1 MTKNKI
7 NKSRRRLIQS
17 AGTLPIAVSAP
28 ISLGGHHQENEH
40 KSDGLN
46 FDDIYSR
53 WKTDS
58 AKWDLQTKRFPGQ
71 KIHAA
76 MGIADLDFKT
86 APEITKAIESR
97 ILHENWGYILT
108 PDSYYESI
116 INWLQN
122 RYSEKIERDQLLL
135 ATGVLP
141 SIQSAIRAFCPKNSK
156 VVLNSP
162 GYSELYVNIRKAH
175 CLPNES
181 PLIRK
186 TASIILIFR
195 ISLKD

>member
-1 MTKNKI
+1 M
-7 NKSRRRLIQS
+7 
-17 AGTLPIAVSAP
+17 
-28 ISLGGHHQENEH
+28 IS
-40 KSDGLN
+40 SDGLN

-122 RYSEKIERDQLLL
+122 RYGEKIERGGFSNTFTGINPEFIFSFIVFQLIGAL
-135 ATGVLP
+135 AAMLFMNF
-141 SIQSAIRAFCPKNSK
+141 IQS
-156 VVLNSP
+156 
-162 GYSELYVNIRKAH
+162 
-175 CLPNES
+175 
-181 PLIRK
+181 
-186 TASIILIFR
+186 
-195 ISLKD
+195 D